1 MTDEQ
6 KMWAVSELVGKLI
19 SDAETAVR
27 EARQYRGQIFE
38 AISAGDPLR
47 VLDRAEMAAIGFR
60 SVSRTNERIEEI
72 VHALIGP
79 GPETETETG
88 TGTDDETGEQ

>member
-6 KMWAVSELVGKLI
+6 KMWAVSELMGKLI

-27 EARQYRGQIFE
+27 EARRYRGQIFE
-38 AISAGDPLR
+38 AITDGDPLR
-47 VLDRAEMAAIGFR
+47 VLDRAEMVAVGFR
-60 SVSRTNERIEEI
+60 SVNRTNERIEEI
-72 VHALIGP
+72 VHALINTG
-79 GPETETETG
+79 TETDTG